1 MLGNRPPTPVS
12 EAAIQLHRRKPRLF
26 LNHLMKLSPFLSVGF
41 AAFLLSGCAATDCPY
56 CKVDKPAAT
65 TASPGAKPTGA
76 ASAVRSLFDGKSLT
90 GWKDSGFAG
99 AGETKLEPNFRGQ
112 GPVIL
117 IEAGQ
122 SLSGI
127 TFTNPVP
134 KQNFEITL
142 EALKVQGN
150 DFFIGLTFPVGAA
163 HATLVLG
170 GWGGATTGISS
181 IDGLDASENDT
192 TKFLAYDKDKWFRI
206 RMKVTPAKLETWI
219 ENDKVVDQELKDRR
233 VSMRFGEIENSIPF
247 GLATY
252 QTTTVIRKV
261 EIKPLE

>member
-1 MLGNRPPTPVS
+1 MNTSCLRS
-12 EAAIQLHRRKPRLF
+12 LLALAALL
-26 LNHLMKLSPFLSVGF
+26 
-41 AAFLLSGCAATDCPY
+41 AAGALLSGCATSECPH
-56 CKVDKPAAT
+56 CKSDKAAAPAA
-65 TASPGAKPTGA
+65 APGAKPA
-76 ASAVRSLFDGKSLT
+76 AAVRSLFDGKTLA

-99 AGETKLEPNFRGQ
+99 AGETKVEPNFRGQ

-122 SLSGI
+122 SLSGV

-150 DFFIGLTFPVGAA
+150 DFFVGLTFPVGEA

-192 TKFLAYDKDKWFRI
+192 TKFLGYDKDKWFRI

-219 ENDKVVDQELKDRR
+219 DNDKVVDQELKDRR
-233 VSMRFGEIENSIPF
+233 ISMRFGEIENSVPF
-247 GLATY
+247 GIATY
-252 QTTTVIRKV
+252 QTTTVVRKV
-261 EIKPLE
+261 EIKPVE

>member
-1 MLGNRPPTPVS
+1 MKLP
-12 EAAIQLHRRKPRLF
+12 LF
-26 LNHLMKLSPFLSVGF
+26 LAAGLVGI
-41 AAFLLSGCAATDCPY
+41 LLSGCSTTECAHCKKAPAPASAAASAA
-56 CKVDKPAAT
+56 KPAA
-65 TASPGAKPTGA
+65 A
-76 ASAVRSLFDGKSLT
+76 AARSLFDGKSLA

-99 AGETKLEPNFRGQ
+99 AGETKVEPNFRGQ

-134 KQNFEITL
+134 KQNFEVTL

-150 DFFIGLTFPVGAA
+150 DFFIGLTFPVAES

-192 TKFLAYDKDKWFRI
+192 TKFLGYDKDKWFRI

-219 ENDKVVDQELKDRR
+219 NDDKVVDQDIKDRR
-233 VSMRFGEIENSIPF
+233 ISMRFGEIENSVPF
-247 GLATY
+247 GIATY

-261 EIKPLE
+261 EIKPLP

>member
-1 MLGNRPPTPVS
+1 MPTG
-12 EAAIQLHRRKPRLF
+12 
-26 LNHLMKLSPFLSVGF
+26 LSS
-41 AAFLLSGCAATDCPY
+41 A
-56 CKVDKPAAT
+56 PAA
-65 TASPGAKPTGA
+65 
-76 ASAVRSLFDGKSLT
+76 RSLFDGKSLI

-99 AGETKLEPNFRGQ
+99 AGETKVEPNFRGQ

-134 KQNFEITL
+134 KTNFEVTL
-142 EALKVQGN
+142 DALKVQGN
-150 DFFIGLTFPVGAA
+150 DFFIGLTFPVAEA

-192 TKFLAYDKDKWFRI
+192 TKFLGYDKDKWFRI
-206 RMKVTPAKLETWI
+206 RMKVTPARLETWI
-219 ENDKVVDQELKDRR
+219 NDDKIVDQDIKERR
-233 VSMRFGEIENSIPF
+233 ISMRFGEIESSVPF
-247 GLATY
+247 GIATY
-252 QTTTVIRKV
+252 QTTTVVRKV
-261 EIKPLE
+261 EIKPVP

>member
-1 MLGNRPPTPVS
+1 
-12 EAAIQLHRRKPRLF
+12 
-26 LNHLMKLSPFLSVGF
+26 MKLPLLLSVGL
-41 AAFLLSGCAATDCPY
+41 AAVLLSGCATSDCPH
-56 CKVDKPAAT
+56 CKSDKAAAPTAAPGAKPAAT
-65 TASPGAKPTGA
+65 SA
-76 ASAVRSLFDGKSLT
+76 ARSLFDGRTLT
-90 GWKDSGFAG
+90 GWKDSNFAG
-99 AGETKLEPNFRGQ
+99 AGETKVEPNFRGQ

-134 KQNFEITL
+134 KQNFEVTL

-150 DFFIGLTFPVGAA
+150 DFFIGLTFPVAEA

-192 TKFLAYDKDKWFRI
+192 TKFLGYEKDKWFRI
-206 RMKVTPAKLETWI
+206 RMKVTPARLETWI
-219 ENDKVVDQELKDRR
+219 NDDKIVDQDIKERR
-233 VSMRFGEIENSIPF
+233 ISMRFGEIENSVPF
-247 GLATY
+247 GIATY
-252 QTTTVIRKV
+252 QTTSVIRKV
-261 EIKPLE
+261 EIKSVLWHVPRCE

>member
-1 MLGNRPPTPVS
+1 MNVTACRTALMLGPLLLVT
-12 EAAIQLHRRKPRLF
+12 LF
-26 LNHLMKLSPFLSVGF
+26 L
-41 AAFLLSGCAATDCPY
+41 GCATKECPY
-56 CKVDKPAAT
+56 CKADKAAAPAAT
-65 TASPGAKPTGA
+65 SAAKAAPAPTSA
-76 ASAVRSLFDGKSLT
+76 ARSLFDGKSLA

-99 AGETKLEPNFRGQ
+99 AGETKVEPNFRGQ

-134 KQNFEITL
+134 KTNFEVTL
-142 EALKVQGN
+142 EALKIQGS
-150 DFFIGLTFPVGAA
+150 DFFIGLTFPVAEA

-192 TKFLAYDKDKWFRI
+192 TKFLGYDKDKWFRI
-206 RMKVTPAKLETWI
+206 RMKVTPGRLETWI
-219 ENDKVVDQELKDRR
+219 NDDKIVDQDIKERR
-233 VSMRFGEIENSIPF
+233 ISMRFGEIENSVPF

-261 EIKPLE
+261 EIKPVQ

>member
-1 MLGNRPPTPVS
+1 M
-12 EAAIQLHRRKPRLF
+12 
-26 LNHLMKLSPFLSVGF
+26 
-41 AAFLLSGCAATDCPY
+41 
-56 CKVDKPAAT
+56 
-65 TASPGAKPTGA
+65 
-76 ASAVRSLFDGKSLT
+76 
-90 GWKDSGFAG
+90 
-99 AGETKLEPNFRGQ
+99 EPNFRGQ

-134 KQNFEITL
+134 KQNFEVTL

-150 DFFIGLTFPVGAA
+150 DFFIGLTFPVAES

-192 TKFLAYDKDKWFRI
+192 TKFLGYDKDKWFRI

-219 ENDKVVDQELKDRR
+219 NDDKVVDQDIKDRR
-233 VSMRFGEIENSIPF
+233 ISMRFGEIENSVPF
-247 GLATY
+247 GIATY

-261 EIKPLE
+261 EIKPLP

>member
-1 MLGNRPPTPVS
+1 
-12 EAAIQLHRRKPRLF
+12 
-26 LNHLMKLSPFLSVGF
+26 MKLPFFLLAGLS
-41 AAFLLSGCAATDCPY
+41 AAFLAGCASSDCAC
-56 CKVDKPAAT
+56 CKGSPASVTGVPVASAKPA
-65 TASPGAKPTGA
+65 S
-76 ASAVRSLFDGKSLT
+76 ASAAKNLFDGKTLA

-99 AGETKLEPNFRGQ
+99 AGETKVEPNFRGQ

-134 KQNFEITL
+134 KTNYEITL
-142 EALKVQGN
+142 EGLKVQGN
-150 DFFIGLTFPVGAA
+150 DFFCGLTFPVGEA

-192 TKFLAYDKDKWFRI
+192 TKFLGYDKDKWFRI

-219 ENDKVVDQELKDRR
+219 NDEKIVDQDLKDRR
-233 VSMRFGEIENSIPF
+233 ISMRFGEIENSVPL

-252 QTTTVIRKV
+252 QTTSVFRNV
-261 EIKPLE
+261 QIKPVE

>member
-1 MLGNRPPTPVS
+1 MKLP
-12 EAAIQLHRRKPRLF
+12 LF
-26 LNHLMKLSPFLSVGF
+26 LSAGLAVLAF
-41 AAFLLSGCAATDCPY
+41 AGCATTTCPH
-56 CKVDKPAAT
+56 CTADKAAAPAAP
-65 TASPGAKPTGA
+65 PGAKA
-76 ASAVRSLFDGKSLT
+76 ATSVPATRSLFDGKSLT

-99 AGETKLEPNFRGQ
+99 AGETRVEPNFRGQ

-122 SLSGI
+122 SLSGV

-134 KQNFEITL
+134 KQNYEITL

-150 DFFIGLTFPVGAA
+150 DFFVGLTFPVGEA

-192 TKFLAYDKDKWFRI
+192 TKFLGYDKDKWFRI

-219 ENDKVVDQELKDRR
+219 NDEKIVDQDLKDRR
-233 VSMRFGEIENSIPF
+233 ISMRFGEIENSVPL

-261 EIKPLE
+261 EIRPVQ

>member
-1 MLGNRPPTPVS
+1 MKSIAPIFVLLC
-12 EAAIQLHRRKPRLF
+12 ALF
-26 LNHLMKLSPFLSVGF
+26 LN
-41 AAFLLSGCAATDCPY
+41 GCATSDCDC
-56 CKVDKPAAT
+56 CKEKPAA
-65 TASPGAKPTGA
+65 ALTGA
-76 ASAVRSLFDGKSLT
+76 ASAGKSLFDGKSLA

-99 AGETKLEPNFRGQ
+99 AGETKVEPNFRGQ

-134 KQNFEITL
+134 KTNFEVTL

-150 DFFIGLTFPVGAA
+150 DFFIGLTFPVAEA

-192 TKFLAYDKDKWFRI
+192 TKFLGYEKDKWFRI

-219 ENDKVVDQELKDRR
+219 NDDKVVDQDLKDRR
-233 VSMRFGEIENSIPF
+233 ISMRFGEIESSVPF
-247 GLATY
+247 GIATY
-252 QTTTVIRKV
+252 QTTTVVRSV
-261 EIKPLE
+261 QIKPVQ

>member
-1 MLGNRPPTPVS
+1 MNISLP
-12 EAAIQLHRRKPRLF
+12 
-26 LNHLMKLSPFLSVGF
+26 
-41 AAFLLSGCAATDCPY
+41 LLSSFCLAAVLLTGCAANKRRCCNDPALYPALTTTPTSSAT
-56 CKVDKPAAT
+56 PAAT
-65 TASPGAKPTGA
+65 
-76 ASAVRSLFDGKSLT
+76 RSLFDGKTLT
-90 GWKDSGFAG
+90 GWKDSNFAG
-99 AGETKLEPNFRGQ
+99 AGETKVEPNFKGQ

-134 KQNFEITL
+134 KQNFEVTL

-150 DFFIGLTFPVGAA
+150 DFFVGLTFPVGEA

-192 TKFLAYDKDKWFRI
+192 TKFLGYEKDKWFRI

-219 ENDKVVDQELKDRR
+219 NDDKVVDQELKDRR
-233 VSMRFGEIENSIPF
+233 VSMRFGEIENSAPF
-247 GLATY
+247 GIATY

-261 EIKPLE
+261 EIKPVQ

>member
-1 MLGNRPPTPVS
+1 MKLP
-12 EAAIQLHRRKPRLF
+12 LF
-26 LNHLMKLSPFLSVGF
+26 LAAGL
-41 AAFLLSGCAATDCPY
+41 AAFILSGCASSDPDCRQL
-56 CKVDKPAAT
+56 KPFSNQS
-65 TASPGAKPTGA
+65 ASPS
-76 ASAVRSLFDGKSLT
+76 ASRSLFDGKTLT

-99 AGETKLEPNFRGQ
+99 AGESKVEPNFRGQ

-134 KQNFEITL
+134 KQSFEITL

-150 DFFIGLTFPVGAA
+150 DFFVGLTFPVAEA

-192 TKFLAYDKDKWFRI
+192 TKFLGYDKDKWFRI

-219 ENDKVVDQELKDRR
+219 NDEKIVDQELKDRR
-233 VSMRFGEIENSIPF
+233 ISMRFGEIESSVPF
-247 GLATY
+247 GIATY
-252 QTTTVIRKV
+252 QTTTVVRSV
-261 EIKPLE
+261 QIKPVQ

>member
-1 MLGNRPPTPVS
+1 
-12 EAAIQLHRRKPRLF
+12 
-26 LNHLMKLSPFLSVGF
+26 MKANS
-41 AAFLLSGCAATDCPY
+41 FLLPVLSLVVSALAGCATSECPH
-56 CKVDKPAAT
+56 CKSDKAGAPAVASGAKPAAA
-65 TASPGAKPTGA
+65 TAA
-76 ASAVRSLFDGKSLT
+76 RSLFDGKTLT
-90 GWKDSGFAG
+90 GWKDSNFAG
-99 AGETKLEPNFRGQ
+99 GGETKVESNFRGQ

-127 TFTNPVP
+127 TLTNPVP
-134 KQNFEITL
+134 KQNFEVTL
-142 EALKVQGN
+142 EAMKVQGN
-150 DFFIGLTFPVGAA
+150 DFFVGLTFPVGEA

-192 TKFLAYDKDKWFRI
+192 TKFLGYDKDKWFRI

-219 ENDKVVDQELKDRR
+219 NDDKVVDQDIKDRR
-233 VSMRFGEIENSIPF
+233 ISMRFGEIENSVPF
-247 GLATY
+247 GIATY

-261 EIKPLE
+261 EIKPLP

>member
-1 MLGNRPPTPVS
+1 
-12 EAAIQLHRRKPRLF
+12 
-26 LNHLMKLSPFLSVGF
+26 MKLSPFLSVGF

-65 TASPGAKPTGA
+65 TASPGAKPIGA

>member
-1 MLGNRPPTPVS
+1 
-12 EAAIQLHRRKPRLF
+12 
-26 LNHLMKLSPFLSVGF
+26 MKLITSLC
-41 AAFLLSGCAATDCPY
+41 ALCAILLSGCASSDCAS
-56 CKVDKPAAT
+56 CKDKSAAAKLGAPKPAA
-65 TASPGAKPTGA
+65 AS
-76 ASAVRSLFDGKSLT
+76 SSSSLFDGKTLS

-99 AGETKLEPNFRGQ
+99 AGDTRVEPNFKGQ

-134 KQNFEITL
+134 KTNFEINL

-150 DFFIGLTFPVGAA
+150 DFFIGLTFPVGES

-192 TKFLAYDKDKWFRI
+192 TKFLGYEKDKWFRI
-206 RMKVTPAKLETWI
+206 RMKVTPARLETWI
-219 ENDKVVDQELKDRR
+219 NEDKVVDQDIKERR
-233 VSMRFGEIENSIPF
+233 ISMRFGEIESSVPL
-247 GLATY
+247 GVATY
-252 QTTTVIRKV
+252 QTTTVVRKI
-261 EIKPLE
+261 EIKPTE

>member
-1 MLGNRPPTPVS
+1 
-12 EAAIQLHRRKPRLF
+12 
-26 LNHLMKLSPFLSVGF
+26 MKFITSLCALSVV
-41 AAFLLSGCAATDCPY
+41 LLNGCASSDCAS
-56 CKVDKPAAT
+56 CKDKSAAAKPSAPKPAA
-65 TASPGAKPTGA
+65 AS
-76 ASAVRSLFDGKSLT
+76 SANSLFDGKTLT

-99 AGETKLEPNFRGQ
+99 AGESKFEPNFKGQ

-134 KQNFEITL
+134 KTNFEINL

-150 DFFIGLTFPVGAA
+150 DFFIGLTFPVGES

-192 TKFLAYDKDKWFRI
+192 TKFLGYEKDKWFRI
-206 RMKVTPAKLETWI
+206 RMKVTPARLETWI
-219 ENDKVVDQELKDRR
+219 NDDKVVDQDIKERR
-233 VSMRFGEIENSIPF
+233 ISMRFGEIESSVPL
-247 GLATY
+247 GVATY
-252 QTTTVIRKV
+252 QTTTVVRKI
-261 EIKPLE
+261 EIKPTQ

>member
-1 MLGNRPPTPVS
+1 MKL
-12 EAAIQLHRRKPRLF
+12 LLF
-26 LNHLMKLSPFLSVGF
+26 LF
-41 AAFLLSGCAATDCPY
+41 AGVVSLFVAGCSTTECPHCQGDKAAA
-56 CKVDKPAAT
+56 PAA
-65 TASPGAKPTGA
+65 A
-76 ASAVRSLFDGKSLT
+76 AGPKSAAPAVAARNLFDGKTLT
-90 GWKDSGFAG
+90 GWKDSNFAG
-99 AGETKLEPNFRGQ
+99 GGETKVESNFRGQ

-134 KQNFEITL
+134 KQNFEVTL
-142 EALKVQGN
+142 EAMKVQGN
-150 DFFIGLTFPVGAA
+150 DFFVGLTFPVGEA

-192 TKFLAYDKDKWFRI
+192 TKFLGYEKDKWFRI

-219 ENDKVVDQELKDRR
+219 NDEKVVDQELKDRR
-233 VSMRFGEIENSIPF
+233 ISMRFGEIENSVPF

-261 EIKPLE
+261 EIKQLP